1 MDIGNWSR
9 LWNLGLER
17 SDYRLVAGDGQ
28 SLVEEVETLRD
39 KVSRVPIRHSLARK
53 AKHISSGASH
63 LTGMRVWTWRSRR
76 VRHRQKLWGGAEH
89 ITRKRKRRGRIVPD
103 KARGKDGSFG
113 LNRFD

>member
-39 KVSRVPIRHSLARK
+39 KAQPCEEGKAYIIRGFPLDRYACLDLEK
-53 AKHISSGASH
+53 SSGQTPAKAM
-63 LTGMRVWTWRSRR
+63 GRSRAHYEEAKAAR
-76 VRHRQKLWGGAEH
+76 TDSAGQGERERWKLWP
-89 ITRKRKRRGRIVPD
+89 K
-103 KARGKDGSFG
+103 S
-113 LNRFD
+113 L

>member
-39 KVSRVPIRHSLARK
+39 K

-63 LTGMRVWTWRSRR
+63 FDRYACLDLEKLSGQTPAKAMGRSRAHYEEAKAAR
-76 VRHRQKLWGGAEH
+76 TDSAGQGERERWKLWP
-89 ITRKRKRRGRIVPD
+89 K
-103 KARGKDGSFG
+103 S
-113 LNRFD
+113 L

>member
-1 MDIGNWSR
+1 M
-9 LWNLGLER
+9 ER

-63 LTGMRVWTWRSRR
+63 FDRYACLDLEKLSGQTPAKAMGRSRAHYEEAKAAR
-76 VRHRQKLWGGAEH
+76 TDSAGQGERERWKLWP
-89 ITRKRKRRGRIVPD
+89 K
-103 KARGKDGSFG
+103 S
-113 LNRFD
+113 L